1 MKQLKIKKTISSSV
15 VSEEAK
21 PVSPGSKSSSREFA
35 RNMAR
40 SRERLRQEH
49 ENHVTRVL
57 FIYGYGGGTDS
68 TFCRLLRESLPAK
81 HYDVRCYIYSQEDCA
96 AAVAELESIIRREEI
111 ELVVGTSLGGFLTL
125 CLNYRLGVKRLVINP
140 CMRPSV
146 ELPKLQP
153 RPDHPEDKAPAPA
166 MVATYAAYEEVVN
179 TPGKHER
186 ENVYGAFAEND
197 ELLGT
202 RYVNSFRHA
211 YIPRDSFS
219 APAPVV
225 TMIPGG
231 HHGNPEAIPALVKLL
246 DKILRY

>member
-1 MKQLKIKKTISSSV
+1 MRFLLKPDSLARIKKYIDQ
-15 VSEEAK
+15 
-21 PVSPGSKSSSREFA
+21 
-35 RNMAR
+35 
-40 SRERLRQEH
+40 ERD
-49 ENHVTRVL
+49 NYVTRVL
-57 FIYGYGGGTDS
+57 FIYGYGGDTDS

-81 HYDVRCYIYSQEDCA
+81 HYDVRCYTYPQEDCA
-96 AAVAELESIIRREEI
+96 ASVAALEGIIRREKI
-111 ELVVGTSLGGFLTL
+111 ELVVGTSLGGFLAL

-140 CMRPSV
+140 CMRPSD

-153 RPDHPEDKAPAPA
+153 RPNHPDDKAPAPA
-166 MVATYAAYEEVVN
+166 MIATYAAYEEAVN
-179 TPGKHER
+179 NPGKHER

-202 RYVNSFRHA
+202 RYVDTFRCA
-211 YIPRDSFS
+211 YIPRDPHS

-246 DKILRY
+246 DKIRD